1 MSLDVVG
8 KTLKYADD
16 LKLAHELADIA
27 DKIST
32 ARFLA
37 ADLKIETKPD
47 LTPVTDADQEIE
59 RELRKILE
67 KQRAAD
73 GITGEEFGK
82 SPIATN
88 RRWIIDPIDGTKN
101 YVRGVPVWATLIAL
115 MEGDEVVVGVVSA
128 PALFRRWFSQKD
140 GGAYLQLGGGAYL
153 QLGGGSSLQLGGGS
167 AQTISDTSSQMQSV
181 RKLTV
186 SGISKLSDAS
196 LSISTFA
203 TPNVLGRNDGW
214 GDKQKGLLA
223 LADQLWRVRGY
234 GDFWSHL
241 LVAEGAIDIAA
252 EPSLALW
259 DMAPLS
265 LIVKEAGGRFSD
277 FMGVDGPNG
286 ANAVTTNGLLHE
298 EVLGIF
304 AKR

>member
-1 MSLDVVG
+1 MSFDVAG
-8 KTLKYADD
+8 KTLKYAAD

-27 DKIST
+27 DKISA

-37 ADLKIETKPD
+37 TDLKIETKPD

-67 KQRAAD
+67 KQRPAD
-73 GITGEEFGK
+73 GVTGEEFGK

-115 MEGDEVVVGVVSA
+115 MEGDEVVIGVVSA

-140 GGAYLQLGGGAYL
+140 GGAYLQV
-153 QLGGGSSLQLGGGS
+153 GGGS
-167 AQTISDTSSQMQSV
+167 AQVGGGSAQVGGGSAQMQSV
-181 RKLTV
+181 RKLNV
-186 SGISKLSDAS
+186 SGISKLADAS

>member
-1 MSLDVVG
+1 MSFDVAG

-37 ADLKIETKPD
+37 TDLKIETKPD

-67 KQRAAD
+67 KQRPAD
-73 GITGEEFGK
+73 GVTGEEFGK

-140 GGAYLQLGGGAYL
+140 GGAYLQV
-153 QLGGGSSLQLGGGS
+153 GGGSAQLGGGS
-167 AQTISDTSSQMQSV
+167 AQMQSV
-181 RKLTV
+181 RKLNV
-186 SGISKLSDAS
+186 SGISKLADAS

-259 DMAPLS
+259 DMAPLA

>member
-1 MSLDVVG
+1 MSFDVAG

-16 LKLAHELADIA
+16 LNLAHQLADIA

-37 ADLKIETKPD
+37 TDLKIETKPD

-67 KQRAAD
+67 KQRATD

-115 MEGDEVVVGVVSA
+115 MDGDEVVVGVVSA

-140 GGAYLQLGGGAYL
+140 GGAYLQLGGGTSL
-153 QLGGGSSLQLGGGS
+153 QLGGGASLQLGGGS
-167 AQTISDTSSQMQSV
+167 AHTISDTSSQMQSV

-186 SGISKLSDAS
+186 SGISKLADAS

-203 TPNVLGRNDGW
+203 TPNVLGKNDGW

>member
-1 MSLDVVG
+1 MSFDVAG

-37 ADLKIETKPD
+37 TDLKIETKPD

-67 KQRAAD
+67 KQRPAD
-73 GITGEEFGK
+73 GVTGEEFGK

-140 GGAYLQLGGGAYL
+140 GGAYLQLGGGSA
-153 QLGGGSSLQLGGGS
+153 QLGGGS
-167 AQTISDTSSQMQSV
+167 AQMQSV
-181 RKLTV
+181 RKLNV
-186 SGISKLSDAS
+186 SGISKLADAS

>member
-1 MSLDVVG
+1 MSFDVAG

-37 ADLKIETKPD
+37 TDLKIETKPD

-67 KQRAAD
+67 KQRPAD
-73 GITGEEFGK
+73 GVTGEEFGK

-115 MEGDEVVVGVVSA
+115 MEGDEVVIGVVSA

-140 GGAYLQLGGGAYL
+140 GGAYLQV
-153 QLGGGSSLQLGGGS
+153 GGGSAQLGGGS
-167 AQTISDTSSQMQSV
+167 AQMQSV
-181 RKLTV
+181 RKLNV
-186 SGISKLSDAS
+186 SGISKLADAS

>member
-1 MSLDVVG
+1 MSFDVAG

-37 ADLKIETKPD
+37 TDLKIQTKPD

-67 KQRAAD
+67 KQRPAD
-73 GITGEEFGK
+73 GVTGEEFGK

-140 GGAYLQLGGGAYL
+140 GGAYLQVGGGA
-153 QLGGGSSLQLGGGS
+153 

-186 SGISKLSDAS
+186 SGISKLADAS

-259 DMAPLS
+259 DMAALS

-286 ANAVTTNGLLHE
+286 ANAVTTNHLLHE

>member
-1 MSLDVVG
+1 MSFDVAG

-37 ADLKIETKPD
+37 TDLKIQTKPD

-67 KQRAAD
+67 KQRPAD
-73 GITGEEFGK
+73 GVTGEEFGK
-82 SPIATN
+82 SPTATN

-140 GGAYLQLGGGAYL
+140 GGAYLQV
-153 QLGGGSSLQLGGGS
+153 GGGS

-186 SGISKLSDAS
+186 SGISKLADAS

-259 DMAPLS
+259 DMAALS

-286 ANAVTTNGLLHE
+286 ANAVTTNHLLHE

>member
-1 MSLDVVG
+1 MSFDVAG

-27 DKIST
+27 DRIST

-37 ADLKIETKPD
+37 TDLKIETKPD

-140 GGAYLQLGGGAYL
+140 GGAYLQLGGG
-153 QLGGGSSLQLGGGS
+153 S

-181 RKLTV
+181 RKLNV
-186 SGISKLSDAS
+186 SGISKLADAS

>member
-1 MSLDVVG
+1 MSFDVAG

-37 ADLKIETKPD
+37 TDLKIETKPD

-67 KQRAAD
+67 KQRPAD
-73 GITGEEFGK
+73 GVTGEEFGK

-115 MEGDEVVVGVVSA
+115 MEGDEVVIGVVSA

-140 GGAYLQLGGGAYL
+140 GGAYLQLGGG
-153 QLGGGSSLQLGGGS
+153 S
-167 AQTISDTSSQMQSV
+167 AQMQSV
-181 RKLTV
+181 RKLNV
-186 SGISKLSDAS
+186 SGISKLADAS

-259 DMAPLS
+259 DMAPLA

>member
-1 MSLDVVG
+1 MSFDVAG
-8 KTLKYADD
+8 KTLKYAED
-16 LKLAHELADIA
+16 LKLAHDLANVA
-27 DKIST
+27 DKISI

-37 ADLKIETKPD
+37 TDLKIETKPD

-67 KQRAAD
+67 VQRPAD

-82 SPIATN
+82 SPLSTN

-140 GGAYLQLGGGAYL
+140 GGAYLQV
-153 QLGGGSSLQLGGGS
+153 GSL
-167 AQTISDTSSQMQSV
+167 SSQANADTRAQMNSV
-181 RKLTV
+181 RKLSV
-186 SGISKLSDAS
+186 SGISKLADAS

-214 GDKQKGLLA
+214 GDKQKGLLS

-259 DMAPLS
+259 DMAPLA

-286 ANAVTTNGLLHE
+286 VNAVTTNGILHE

>member
-1 MSLDVVG
+1 MSFDVAG

-37 ADLKIETKPD
+37 TDLKIETKPD

-67 KQRAAD
+67 KQRPAD
-73 GITGEEFGK
+73 GVTGEEFGK

-140 GGAYLQLGGGAYL
+140 GGAYLQV
-153 QLGGGSSLQLGGGS
+153 GGGSSQLGGGS
-167 AQTISDTSSQMQSV
+167 AQLGGGSAQLGGGSAQMQSV
-181 RKLTV
+181 RKLNV
-186 SGISKLSDAS
+186 SGISKLADAS

>member
-1 MSLDVVG
+1 MSFDVAG

-16 LKLAHELADIA
+16 LNLAHQLADIA

-37 ADLKIETKPD
+37 TDLKIETKPD

-67 KQRAAD
+67 KQRATD

-115 MEGDEVVVGVVSA
+115 MDGDEVVVGVVSA

-140 GGAYLQLGGGAYL
+140 GGAYLQLGGG
-153 QLGGGSSLQLGGGS
+153 S

-186 SGISKLSDAS
+186 SGISKLADAS

>member
-1 MSLDVVG
+1 MSFDVAG

-27 DKIST
+27 DRIST

-37 ADLKIETKPD
+37 TDLKIETKPD

-140 GGAYLQLGGGAYL
+140 GGAYLQV
-153 QLGGGSSLQLGGGS
+153 GGGS

>member
-1 MSLDVVG
+1 MSLDPIG
-8 KTLKYADD
+8 ETLQYSND
-16 LKLAHELADIA
+16 LKLAHELANIA
-27 DKIST
+27 DKISI
-32 ARFLA
+32 ARFLS

-59 RELRKILE
+59 RELRKKLE
-67 KQRAAD
+67 HERPAD

-82 SPIATN
+82 SPTATN

-115 MEGDEVVVGVVSA
+115 MEGDEVVVSVVSA

-140 GGAYLQLGGGAYL
+140 GGAFLQVGA
-153 QLGGGSSLQLGGGS
+153 SSPSQVGAS
-167 AQTISDTSSQMQSV
+167 SVQTVSNPSSQMQSL
-181 RKLTV
+181 RKLRV

-214 GDKQKGLLA
+214 GDKQASLLS

-259 DMAPLS
+259 DMAALA

-277 FMGVDGPNG
+277 FAGVDGPNG

>member
-1 MSLDVVG
+1 MSFDVAG

-37 ADLKIETKPD
+37 TDLKIQTKPD

-67 KQRAAD
+67 KQRPAD
-73 GITGEEFGK
+73 GVTGEEFGK

-140 GGAYLQLGGGAYL
+140 GGAYLQV
-153 QLGGGSSLQLGGGS
+153 GGGS

-259 DMAPLS
+259 DMAALS

-286 ANAVTTNGLLHE
+286 ANAVTTNHLLHE

>member
-1 MSLDVVG
+1 MSFDVAG

-37 ADLKIETKPD
+37 TDLKIETKPD

-67 KQRAAD
+67 KQRPAD
-73 GITGEEFGK
+73 GVTGEEFGK

-140 GGAYLQLGGGAYL
+140 GGAYLQV
-153 QLGGGSSLQLGGGS
+153 GGGSAQLGGGS
-167 AQTISDTSSQMQSV
+167 AQMQSV
-181 RKLTV
+181 RKLNV
-186 SGISKLSDAS
+186 SGISKLADAS

>member
-1 MSLDVVG
+1 MSFDVAG

-16 LKLAHELADIA
+16 LKLAHQLADIA
-27 DKIST
+27 DRIST

-37 ADLKIETKPD
+37 TDLKIETKPD

-115 MEGDEVVVGVVSA
+115 MDGDEVVVGVVSA

-140 GGAYLQLGGGAYL
+140 GGAYLQV
-153 QLGGGSSLQLGGGS
+153 GGGS

-186 SGISKLSDAS
+186 SGISKLADAS

-203 TPNVLGRNDGW
+203 TPNVLGKNDGW

>member
-1 MSLDVVG
+1 MSIDIAG
-8 KTLKYADD
+8 KSLKYADD
-16 LKLAHELADIA
+16 LKLAHELANIA
-27 DKIST
+27 DKISVSK
-32 ARFLA
+32 FLS

-59 RELRKILE
+59 REIRKVLE
-67 KQRAAD
+67 VQRPTD

-140 GGAYLQLGGGAYL
+140 GGAYLQV
-153 QLGGGSSLQLGGGS
+153 GGGSSLQVSGGS
-167 AQTISDTSSQMQSV
+167 PQKISDTSSQMQSV
-181 RKLTV
+181 RKLSV
-186 SGISKLSDAS
+186 SGISKLADAS

-214 GDKQKGLLA
+214 GDKQTGLLS

-277 FMGVDGPNG
+277 FSGVDGPNG
-286 ANAVTTNGLLHE
+286 ANAVTTNGLLHK

>member
-1 MSLDVVG
+1 MSIDIAG
-8 KTLKYADD
+8 KSLKYADD
-16 LKLAHELADIA
+16 LKLAHELANIA
-27 DKIST
+27 DKISVSK
-32 ARFLA
+32 FLS

-59 RELRKILE
+59 REIRKVLE
-67 KQRAAD
+67 VQRPTD

-140 GGAYLQLGGGAYL
+140 GGAYLQV
-153 QLGGGSSLQLGGGS
+153 GGGSSLQVSGGS
-167 AQTISDTSSQMQSV
+167 PQKISDTSSQMQSV
-181 RKLTV
+181 RKLSV
-186 SGISKLSDAS
+186 SGISKLADAS

-214 GDKQKGLLA
+214 GDKQTGLLS

-259 DMAPLS
+259 DMAPLA

-277 FMGVDGPNG
+277 FSGVDGPNG
-286 ANAVTTNGLLHE
+286 ANAVTTNGLLHK

>member
-1 MSLDVVG
+1 MSIDATG
-8 KTLKYADD
+8 KSLKYADD
-16 LKLAHELADIA
+16 LKLAHELANIA
-27 DKIST
+27 DKISISK
-32 ARFLA
+32 FLS

-47 LTPVTDADQEIE
+47 LTPVTEADQEIE
-59 RELRKILE
+59 REIRKILE
-67 KQRAAD
+67 AQRPAD

-82 SPIATN
+82 SPVATN

-140 GGAYLQLGGGAYL
+140 GGAYLQVGF
-153 QLGGGSSLQLGGGS
+153 GSS
-167 AQTISDTSSQMQSV
+167 QTVSDSSSQMQSV
-181 RKLTV
+181 RKLSV
-186 SGISKLSDAS
+186 SGVSKLADAS
-196 LSISTFA
+196 LSVSTFA

-214 GDKQKGLLA
+214 GDKQTGLLS

-259 DMAPLS
+259 DMAALCI
-265 LIVKEAGGRFSD
+265 IVKEAGGRFSD
-277 FMGVDGPNG
+277 FSGVEGPNG

>member
-1 MSLDVVG
+1 MSFDVVG

-27 DKIST
+27 DRIST

-37 ADLKIETKPD
+37 TDLKIETKPD
-47 LTPVTDADQEIE
+47 LTPVTDADQKIE

-115 MEGDEVVVGVVSA
+115 MDGDEVVVGVVSA

-140 GGAYLQLGGGAYL
+140 GGAYLQV
-153 QLGGGSSLQLGGGS
+153 GGGS

-186 SGISKLSDAS
+186 SGISKLADAS

-203 TPNVLGRNDGW
+203 TPNVLGKNDGW

>member
-1 MSLDVVG
+1 MSFDVAG

-37 ADLKIETKPD
+37 TDLKIETKPD

-59 RELRKILE
+59 REIRKILE

-140 GGAYLQLGGGAYL
+140 GGAYLQLGGGT
-153 QLGGGSSLQLGGGS
+153 SLQLGSGS
-167 AQTISDTSSQMQSV
+167 TQTNSDTSSQMQSV
-181 RKLTV
+181 RKLSV
-186 SGISKLSDAS
+186 SGISKLADAS

-214 GDKQKGLLA
+214 GDKQKGLLF

-286 ANAVTTNGLLHE
+286 ANAVTTNGLLHA